1 MFSKCLQVK
10 QGEKLRALEFLR
22 FVVDFRVSYRDL
34 SRSYQERALP
44 TELCG
49 PPALYSGGGRIRTYA
64 ALTGGRFTVC
74 SD

>member
-1 MFSKCLQVK
+1 MVRLM
-10 QGEKLRALEFLR
+10 
-22 FVVDFRVSYRDL
+22 VVRPG
-34 SRSYQERALP
+34 SYQERALP

-49 PPALYSGGGRIRTYA
+49 PPALYNGGGRIRTYA

>member
-1 MFSKCLQVK
+1 MVRLM
-10 QGEKLRALEFLR
+10 
-22 FVVDFRVSYRDL
+22 VVM

-44 TELCG
+44 AEPCE

>member
-1 MFSKCLQVK
+1 MWRRLLLVK
-10 QGEKLRALEFLR
+10 AY
-22 FVVDFRVSYRDL
+22 DRVRY
-34 SRSYQERALP
+34 RSYQERALP